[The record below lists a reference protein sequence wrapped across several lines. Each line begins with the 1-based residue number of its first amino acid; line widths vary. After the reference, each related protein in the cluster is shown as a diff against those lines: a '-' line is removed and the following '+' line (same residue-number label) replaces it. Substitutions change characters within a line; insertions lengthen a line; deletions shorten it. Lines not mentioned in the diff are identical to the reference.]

1 VAVADPVVDVIR
13 DGIVLDVRPTI
24 SADRRYITLELR
36 PTLATLLRPI
46 PTFTTSLGVG
56 TPVAIQTPQL
66 TLQRI
71 RTTITVPDGGSFVI
85 GGLRQMT
92 EVDVSSGVP
101 ILSDLPLIGTL
112 FQRKG
117 KSVIRQDI
125 IIIVSARI
133 IDLEEEEAYHYGAGP
148 SRPE

>member
-24 SADRRYITLELR
+24 SADRRYVTLELR
-36 PTLATLLRPI
+36 PTLAVLLRPI

-71 RTTITVPDGGSFVI
+71 RTTVTVPDGGSFVI
-85 GGLRQMT
+85 GGLRQMS
-92 EVDVSSGVP
+92 EVDVESGIP
-101 ILSDLPLIGTL
+101 FISDLPLIGAL
-112 FQRKG
+112 FTRKG
-117 KSVIRQDI
+117 RSTVRQDI
-125 IIIVSARI
+125 IIVVSARI
-133 IDLEEEEAYHYGAGP
+133 IDLEEEEDYQYGAGP
-148 SRPE
+148 TQPR

>member
-1 VAVADPVVDVIR
+1 ATLLTAPRVTVHNTQRAHVSVLNEVAYIRDFDTNTATGVAVADPVVDVIR
-13 DGIVLDVRPTI
+13 DGIVLDVRPTV

-71 RTTITVPDGGSFVI
+71 RTTVTVPDGGSFVI

-92 EVDVSSGVP
+92 ETDVTSGVP
-101 ILSDLPLIGTL
+101 ILS
-112 FQRKG
+112 
-117 KSVIRQDI
+117 
-125 IIIVSARI
+125 
-133 IDLEEEEAYHYGAGP
+133 
-148 SRPE
+148 